1 MTRPNR
7 YPYTKNQ
14 WEEETT
20 LVCFGDDTSLKLR
33 VERNRM
39 TGRQNNDP
47 TKLYIL
53 TIRTGLALRFDLG
66 QCDCV

>member
-20 LVCFGDDTSLKLR
+20 LVFLGDKHLKLKL
-33 VERNRM
+33 ERNKI
-39 TGRQNNDP
+39 TKESRQ
-47 TKLYIL
+47 
-53 TIRTGLALRFDLG
+53 
-66 QCDCV
+66 CH